1 MNGDQQTD
9 PTPKGAK
16 RAVNKLL
23 VDVEEDLHDYKGGCL
38 FVTNDDGTYCDEPVT
53 NNCHIVSESAVLDG
67 MKDDKTKK
75 VLELQWG
82 VGQWRKLMFNSD
94 RVQLVQDP
102 TTFGPAPA
110 TTRNACVGRFAC
122 KQRAH
127 DDEFQPIDVAEPDFC
142 DPVVRFLAAYRS
154 MLFFMDQCRQSL
166 ELHREWNRDAMKG
179 PNAKARVL
187 WLRQKANLEK
197 ALREADA
204 NVRLLGKNWHARKTT
219 QTFDPDLVSAEVLGF
234 RSKLRIAGCVYY
246 GKHVAV
252 TVFPTQGDW
261 HKMGGLYFTSECG
274 PASEELGR
282 LAEVARASK
291 ESDDYGIVVTNEV
304 MTNGWGLLAVSQKS
318 YERLDDQDRETVNG
332 LVAKHARDMQLVQSI
347 VGQTRARKRRRR

>member
-67 MKDDKTKK
+67 MKDDKTKR

-82 VGQWRKLMFNSD
+82 VSQWRKLMFNSD
-94 RVQLVQDP
+94 RVQLVEDP
-102 TTFGPAPA
+102 TTFGPAPS
-110 TTRNACVGRFAC
+110 TTHNACVGRFAC

-127 DDEFQPIDVAEPDFC
+127 DDEFQPIDVAEPDFG

-154 MLFFMDQCRQSL
+154 MLFFTDQCRQSL
-166 ELHREWNRDAMKG
+166 ELHGEWNRDAMKG

-187 WLRQKANLEK
+187 WLAQKAKLEK
-197 ALREADA
+197 ALREAEA
-204 NVRLLGKNWHARKTT
+204 NVTLLGRNWHARKTT
-219 QTFDPDLVSAEVLGF
+219 QTFDPDLVSARVLGF

-261 HKMGGLYFTSECG
+261 HKMGGLYFTSESDQ
-274 PASEELGR
+274 ASAELGR
-282 LAEVARASK
+282 LAEVAKASGQ
-291 ESDDYGIVVTNEV
+291 SNNYGVTVTNDL
-304 MTNGWGLLAVSQKS
+304 MTHGWGLLAVSPKS
-318 YERLDDQDRETVNG
+318 YEGLDEQDRDTVKG
-332 LVAKHARDMQLVQSI
+332 LVAKHARDMRLVKSI
-347 VGQTRARKRRRR
+347 YRQPRARKRRRR

>member
-67 MKDDKTKK
+67 MKDDKTKR

-82 VGQWRKLMFNSD
+82 VSQWRKLMFNSD
-94 RVQLVQDP
+94 RVQLVEDP
-102 TTFGPAPA
+102 TTFGPAPS
-110 TTRNACVGRFAC
+110 TTHNACVGRFAC

-127 DDEFQPIDVAEPDFC
+127 DDEFQPIDVAEPDFG

-154 MLFFMDQCRQSL
+154 MLFFTDQCRQSL
-166 ELHREWNRDAMKG
+166 ELHGEWNRDAMKG

-187 WLRQKANLEK
+187 WLAQKAKLEK
-197 ALREADA
+197 ALREAEA
-204 NVRLLGKNWHARKTT
+204 NVTLLGRNWHARKTT
-219 QTFDPDLVSAEVLGF
+219 QTFDPDLVSARVLGF

-246 GKHVAV
+246 GETRGCHCVPNAR
-252 TVFPTQGDW
+252 
-261 HKMGGLYFTSECG
+261 
-274 PASEELGR
+274 R
-282 LAEVARASK
+282 LAQDGRALLHERVRPSKCRTRTPGGSCKSLGPVEQLWRNCDKRPDDTWMGPPGRVAQV
-291 ESDDYGIVVTNEV
+291 I
-304 MTNGWGLLAVSQKS
+304 
-318 YERLDDQDRETVNG
+318 
-332 LVAKHARDMQLVQSI
+332 
-347 VGQTRARKRRRR
+347 RRIG